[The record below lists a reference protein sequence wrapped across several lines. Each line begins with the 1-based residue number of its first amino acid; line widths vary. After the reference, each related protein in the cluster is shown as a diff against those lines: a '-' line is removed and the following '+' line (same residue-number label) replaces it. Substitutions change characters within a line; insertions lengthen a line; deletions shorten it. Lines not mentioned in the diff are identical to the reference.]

1 MEKPVSIKKG
11 NRYGKILFA
20 LACAGYL
27 VIAIRLINIQ
37 VFRDSR
43 SLEATTN
50 RYQRVVDNTLATE
63 RRFRPLRGNIY
74 SRNGSLMA
82 TTLYHYRIFADG
94 SLIGPGE
101 KEKTLALLGDIA
113 GDELKRISREIER
126 KSRYIPVARRVEPD
140 AEEIAALNACRGI
153 FVREDDAVRYYPMGS
168 LGAHVLGYVNYAGQ
182 STGAEK
188 AFDMLLS
195 GVGVTDMNALPDDG
209 ADVVLTVD
217 TNIQYFLEEA
227 LRWGYEEFSPLSV
240 SGVVLD
246 PKTGEILAM
255 GSFPSFDPNRFFDYA
270 GSDKVINRAI
280 AHSFEPG
287 SSFKL
292 VTLAA
297 ALQEDAAGETDI
309 IDCEGGVINYKGEW
323 IRDTLVNKKLTFS
336 EVFQRSSNVGVIK
349 LADKLGKEKLYY
361 YAKLFGFTEK
371 KSLELPNEAMCRIKD
386 VEKWVPAELGTF
398 SIGYGMAV
406 NLLRLTA
413 AYTVPANGGLLPE
426 LHVVNRVDYSR
437 GATYHV
443 KPVMI
448 RRVLDKKAASRVR
461 KILRDVVEK
470 GLNDK
475 ASPRGVPVAGKTGTA
490 TKYDSS
496 RNQYDR
502 SRVVG
507 TFIGFFPADDPQYV
521 IGIMMDEP
529 SKGGYASQ
537 FAVPVFKKAAEQ
549 VARYGGL

>member
-1 MEKPVSIKKG
+1 MSSKKG
-11 NRYGKILFA
+11 IRYGKILFA

-37 VFRDSR
+37 LFRDSR
-43 SLEATTN
+43 SLAVTAG

-63 RRFRPLRGNIY
+63 RRFQPLRGNIY
-74 SRNGSLMA
+74 SRNGNLMA

-94 SLIGPGE
+94 SLITPDE
-101 KEKTLALLGDIA
+101 KKKALDLLGDVA
-113 GDELKRISREIER
+113 QGDMKRISREIER
-126 KSRYIPVARRVEPD
+126 QSRYIPVARRVDPGS
-140 AEEIAALNACRGI
+140 EEIAALNSCKGVY
-153 FVREDDAVRYYPMGS
+153 VREDDAVRFYPLET
-168 LGAHVLGYVNYAGQ
+168 LGAQILGYVNYAGQ

-188 AFDMLLS
+188 AFDMLLG
-195 GVGVTDMNALPDDG
+195 GVGVTDMNALPSDG

-227 LRWGYEEFSPLSV
+227 LKWGYERYSPLSV

-246 PKTGEILAM
+246 PGTGEILAM
-255 GSFPSFDPNRFFDYA
+255 GSYPSFDPNRFYDYA
-270 GSDKVINRAI
+270 GSDRVINRAI

-287 SSFKL
+287 SSFKI

-297 ALQEDAAGETDI
+297 SLQEETAGEKSI
-309 IDCEGGVINYKGEW
+309 VDCEGGVINYKGES
-323 IRDTLVNKKLTFS
+323 IRDTLVNKRLTFS

-386 VEKWVPAELGTF
+386 VANWVPAELGTF

-413 AYTVPANGGLLPE
+413 AYAVPANGGLLPE
-426 LHVVNRVDYSR
+426 LHIVSRVDYPEGPS
-437 GATYHV
+437 YHV
-443 KPVMI
+443 KPVVI
-448 RRVLDKKAASRVR
+448 RRVLDKKTASRVR
-461 KILRDVVEK
+461 DVLRDVVEK

-475 ASPRGVPVAGKTGTA
+475 ASPRGIPVAGKTGTA
-490 TKYDSS
+490 TKYDTS
-496 RNQYDR
+496 RNRYDR

-507 TFIGFFPADDPQYV
+507 TFIGFFPADDPRYV
-521 IGIMMDEP
+521 IGIMVDEP
-529 SKGGYASQ
+529 RNGGYASQ
-537 FAVPVFKKAAEQ
+537 FAVPVFKKAAEE